1 MVTSSMSGIYPNRF
15 LGVYAMGKAAIV
27 NMVKW
32 LAVELRDDN
41 IRVNAVAPGITR
53 TRMVKN
59 EMDAG
64 MD

>member
-1 MVTSSMSGIYPNRF
+1 
-15 LGVYAMGKAAIV
+15 MGKAAIV